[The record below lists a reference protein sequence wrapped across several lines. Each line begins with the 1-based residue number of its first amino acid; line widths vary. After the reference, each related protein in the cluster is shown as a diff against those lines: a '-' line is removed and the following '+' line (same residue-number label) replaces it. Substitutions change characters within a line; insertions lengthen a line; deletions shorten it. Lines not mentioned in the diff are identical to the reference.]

1 MQFTTAKQQI
11 SHTTNNKNLTL
22 LFFKEITLYTS
33 LLTFGTNAKSKWTKR
48 VDLSTNFVYQ
58 SVGNVLKANKQTR
71 DKNNENLTEMQLTL
85 YCHHSQMNEKK
96 TNIYHDD
103 R

>member
-33 LLTFGTNAKSKWTKR
+33 LLTFGTNAKSK
-48 VDLSTNFVYQ
+48 
-58 SVGNVLKANKQTR
+58 
-71 DKNNENLTEMQLTL
+71 
-85 YCHHSQMNEKK
+85 
-96 TNIYHDD
+96 
-103 R
+103 